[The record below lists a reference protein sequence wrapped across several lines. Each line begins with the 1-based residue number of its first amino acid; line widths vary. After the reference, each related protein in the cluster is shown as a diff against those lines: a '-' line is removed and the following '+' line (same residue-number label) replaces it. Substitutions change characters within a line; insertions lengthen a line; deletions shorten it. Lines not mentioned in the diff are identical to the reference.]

1 LGLNAESAKF
11 LDSSSGGS
19 FVDFTLNEG
28 SVILE
33 KILANTPYTR
43 IYDEFLKNH
52 RKCNWKNPP

>member
-43 IYDEFLKNH
+43 IYDEFPKNH